1 MSADAVEGLR
11 INIDE
16 LRGVLDSLSADEW
29 QAPSACAGWRIQDVV
44 AHMNSSA
51 KLMTGNA
58 TPPAVDGDLPGAE
71 DMAELVSDDV
81 FLTVLQ
87 DTTTDDMA
95 EQYGAEKWYFT
106 LVDKQ
111 GIPRLI
117 HYSLELGSE
126 GDRLLAEIAE
136 LEAESP

>member
-1 MSADAVEGLR
+1 MDENASTWGEVELFVVNLPPYAD
-11 INIDE
+11 
-16 LRGVLDSLSADEW
+16 
-29 QAPSACAGWRIQDVV
+29 
-44 AHMNSSA
+44 
-51 KLMTGNA
+51 
-58 TPPAVDGDLPGAE
+58 

-81 FLTVLQ
+81 FLPVLQ
-87 DTTTDDMA
+87 DTTTDNLA

-126 GDRLLAEIAE
+126 SDRLLAEIAE
-136 LEAESP
+136 LAAEAR